1 MARRNEA
8 PMAPRFIDRLIFF
21 PPSSSYD
28 VAAQGLVWLETATGD
43 EIVAFHRETPGA
55 TITVLFAHG
64 NAEDL
69 GDGVSHAERYAE
81 LGVSVFSFEYPG
93 YGLSTGRPTE
103 RGVYAAADAAY
114 RYLREELEVDAAA
127 IVGHGRSLGGG
138 VMVDLASRFPVG
150 GLVVESSFVSVYRVV
165 TRARLLPVDQFES
178 LAKLGDVTA
187 PVLVIHGQGDEVV
200 GAWHGRRLFK
210 ALPEHRR
217 SSLWV
222 DRAGHNDVAQIAG
235 QSYWDA
241 LATFVSGVEDALRA
255 SS

>member
-1 MARRNEA
+1 
-8 PMAPRFIDRLIFF
+8 
-21 PPSSSYD
+21 
-28 VAAQGLVWLETATGD
+28 
-43 EIVAFHRETPGA
+43 
-55 TITVLFAHG
+55 
-64 NAEDL
+64 
-69 GDGVSHAERYAE
+69 
-81 LGVSVFSFEYPG
+81 
-93 YGLSTGRPTE
+93 
-103 RGVYAAADAAY
+103 
-114 RYLREELEVDAAA
+114 
-127 IVGHGRSLGGG
+127 
-138 VMVDLASRFPVG
+138 VG

-200 GAWHGRRLFK
+200 AAWHGRRLFK

-222 DRAGHNDVAQIAG
+222 DRAGHNDVAQVAG

-255 SS
+255 SA